1 MTPVVI
7 LLDDLEITSHV
18 SLSIDKNI
26 SFTADE
32 FQFEIENSG
41 EKYTSSDDPS
51 KPGFFESSGE
61 KLGIQISGA
70 LTFAGQV
77 DSVSFV
83 LSPQSSIL
91 VRGRD
96 YTGHLCDTLV
106 TAELTAKFKGKTD
119 SQIVKLIAT
128 DQSYP
133 TDLTDTTKVHSKES
147 LPPVGASLWSVIVEL
162 AKRNG
167 FDAWVGPDKTIH
179 FRKRELSNDPKRLY
193 DLNPESK
200 TQNPKSILSLSFD
213 QDKLL
218 SRGLKVLVIGYD
230 PKTGKGHSV
239 SKKSFLSPPST
250 STSASTFSLAPGLP
264 GRDTPPGRRPG
275 EIQYTAESSQRNSA
289 NYQLVVVKDYSLDT
303 KEKVL
308 ARAEALLREYSAGL
322 IMGTLTV
329 PGDSDLEINDCIQI
343 TGSRVAAKTGG
354 KYYVCGLHHEHSTA
368 AFKTTITFAS
378 KVITE
383 NIISTESTL

>member
-1 MTPVVI
+1 VTPVSI
-7 LLDDLEITSHV
+7 FLDDLEITSHV

-26 SFTADE
+26 GFAADE
-32 FQFEIENSG
+32 FQFEIENS
-41 EKYTSSDDPS
+41 EERYTDLFY
-51 KPGFFESSGE
+51 GTAGE
-61 KLGIQISGA
+61 KLGIKIAGA

-77 DSVSFV
+77 DSVSFSV
-83 LSPQSSIL
+83 LNPQSIS

-96 YTGHLCDTLV
+96 YTGRLCDTLV
-106 TAELTAKFKGKTD
+106 TAALTAKFKGKTD

-133 TDLTDTTKVHSKES
+133 TDLTDTTKVHSEES
-147 LPPVGASLWSVIVEL
+147 LPPVGASLWYVIVEL
-162 AKRNG
+162 AQRNG

-179 FRKRELSNDPKRLY
+179 WKPRVLSSTPKRVFDVRSLSFRA
-193 DLNPESK
+193 PSEESR
-200 TQNPKSILSLSFD
+200 PSCSLSFD

-230 PKTGKGHSV
+230 PKTGKGHHV
-239 SKKSFLSPPST
+239 EKKSNPLIPEAT
-250 STSASTFSLAPGLP
+250 SKSSNPLLPGSP
-264 GRDTPPGRRPG
+264 GRDTQQGRRPG

-303 KEKVL
+303 KEKCI

-343 TGSRVAAKTGG
+343 TGSKIADLTGG
-354 KYYVCGLHHEHSTA
+354 KYYVIGLHHEHSVARFATA
-368 AFKTTITFAS
+368 ITFAS
-378 KVITE
+378 KVLTE
-383 NIISTESTL
+383 NIISTESVL